1 MPLLLLWPRLVLMLM
16 LPPWL
21 LAGCETPRA
30 QPLIAPAVPPLPAQ
44 ARQPAPLP
52 WCLPTCSKALTAE
65 RENWRRQLTQ
75 PESPASPASGPT
87 MR

>member
-1 MPLLLLWPRLVLMLM
+1 MPLILLWPRLVLMLM
-16 LPPWL
+16 VPPWL
-21 LAGCETPRA
+21 LIGCAALRETP
-30 QPLIAPAVPPLPAQ
+30 PAGPVVPPLPAQ

-65 RENWRRQLTQ
+65 RESWRRQLTL

-87 MR
+87 RR